1 MTLPRDSAGVAAMLE
16 QLQELA
22 ARATSDREIREATAR
37 IESLIREYRTR
48 HRIGVPETLIE
59 QAVELDPSYRVR
71 PHLQYLSDR
80 LAVAVRDVE
89 AGISRRIAV
98 SMPPRAG
105 KSTTLSL
112 FGPVWLLRRNPDWS
126 IITASHDQRLSG
138 GWARQARRLIED
150 HPELGVQ
157 LEVDGGAGGHWATTS
172 GGGVRSVSV
181 RSALTGF
188 GGRAFIIDDAVANF
202 VEAHSA
208 TSQQALWD
216 WWLSVAQ
223 TRLEPPFLVIVVMT
237 RWSELDFVGRLLS
250 DEYEGDP
257 SQWEVISLP
266 AIADQPDDVLGR
278 AEGEP
283 LYSPLLDETR
293 AQALDRWADV
303 RRSVGSYTFAGMYQQ
318 RPAPAKGAIFDTGWW
333 RFWTMDER
341 RATADG
347 RVVHLDPSSLTGGS
361 WLDSW
366 DCNFDATDASAG
378 SWVVGQRWVRNGP
391 NRYLVAQQRGRWT
404 FTQTIARMEQWAEGS
419 DPVRSPS
426 GSLVHLRLIEKKAN
440 GAAIIDVLKE
450 KISGLKPIN
459 PTASKEARARAVT
472 PEIESGNVYLPHPS
486 DPGNE
491 WVSEFLSELRDF
503 PNGSADDQM
512 DAATQALS
520 GLRVVGSGGVTVP
533 GAVVRTIPRDL
544 VRAAA
549 SDRNRYHR

>member
-1 MTLPRDSAGVAAMLE
+1 VTLPRDPAGVAAMLE

-89 AGISRRIAV
+89 SGTSRKIVV
-98 SMPPRAG
+98 SMPPRMG
-105 KSTTLSL
+105 KSTLLSL

-126 IITASHDQRLSG
+126 IVTASYDGGLSG
-138 GWARQARRLIED
+138 SWAKVARKIIED
-150 HPELGVQ
+150 NPWLGVD
-157 LEVDGGAGGHWATTS
+157 LEPDGGAGGYWDTTA
-172 GGGVRSVSV
+172 GGGLYSTSV
-181 RSALTGF
+181 RGGLTGR
-188 GGRAFIIDDAVANF
+188 GAKVLVIDDPTSNF
-202 VEAHSA
+202 VEAHSEKVQTA
-208 TSQQALWD
+208 QWN

-223 TRLEPPFLVIVVMT
+223 LRLEPPSLTLVVMT
-237 RWSELDFVGRLLS
+237 RWTEKDLVGRLLS

-257 SQWEVISLP
+257 EDWEVISLP
-266 AIADQPDDVLGR
+266 GIAETDDVLGR
-278 AEGEP
+278 DEGEP
-283 LYSPLLDETR
+283 LYSPLLEETR
-293 AQALDRWADV
+293 AQALDRWADI
-303 RRSVGSYTFAGMYQQ
+303 RRSIGSYVFAGMVQQ

-366 DCNFDATDASAG
+366 DCNFDATDASVG
-378 SWVVGQRWVRNGP
+378 SWVVGQRWVRNGA

-426 GSLVHLRLIEKKAN
+426 GSLVHQRLIEKKAN